1 MSWVEKLWWIHD
13 DNSNVEIDKDTAI
26 CIIRHLALQTIE
38 NAGYRIIHAENQ
50 YHLLNGDTIEYS
62 NSDRDWLIY
71 YTCLGLS

>member
-1 MSWVEKLWWIHD
+1 MYHQASCTTD
-13 DNSNVEIDKDTAI
+13 
-26 CIIRHLALQTIE
+26 
-38 NAGYRIIHAENQ
+38 YRECRVPDHTCRNQ